1 MPSDFQIQT
10 IEARHPAGERSH
22 VSHFFLLSL
31 SISHTEGERDGRDA
45 NTICN
50 RMHWIILPL
59 NDWFSQFHIS
69 GLFYLTY
76 SCLSPSLI
84 LPWTLFFLSSL
95 LSFLH
100 FDWKLNVNLFGN
112 FSHSHFYQLMRKTV
126 NICNATAFRW
136 RKCFNLR
143 AKMQQPS
150 TDLAWHCH
158 SFISGPHHAATT
170 PPPSPD
176 PNAKRGIIWNNDRLF
191 N

>member
-50 RMHWIILPL
+50 RMHWIILPS

-143 AKMQQPS
+143 AINRSRMA
-150 TDLAWHCH
+150 L
-158 SFISGPHHAATT
+158 SFLYIRTIQ
-170 PPPSPD
+170 PPPFLKSECKKS
-176 PNAKRGIIWNNDRLF
+176 NHLKQRSTF
-191 N
+191 